1 MDPFLTEE
9 HEIFRETIRKFA
21 HSEIEPL
28 IEEAEREE
36 KFPQQLIAR
45 ARDLGLLGLSIP
57 EKYGGVG
64 ADMFMVSIVSEELVR
79 VCAGIGV
86 GLFSVILG
94 PGAIASVGSEEQ
106 KERYLPGAIAGEKV
120 FCLAITEP
128 GAGSDVSSIETTA
141 KEDGDHYILNGR
153 KIFITNGTFADY
165 AFIAAYTDK
174 SKGYGGMGLFV
185 VDTKL
190 PGFQVTRKLSKLGHR
205 SAETAELLLEDVR
218 VHKSDLLGGPPAAA
232 TAGGTASKGGGG
244 FLNIMQVLDG
254 GRIIVA
260 SRALGIATA
269 AYEAAFQYARDR
281 VQFGRPISKFQVT
294 RFKIARMAM
303 ELDAA
308 RLLVYRAAWMV
319 NQRMKCTKEVAMA
332 KLFASEV
339 CERIAAESL
348 QIHGGYGYITEFPI
362 ERYYRDSKL
371 AQITEGTSEIQHII
385 IARELGF

>member
-1 MDPFLTEE
+1 MEAFLSEE
-9 HEIFRETIRKFA
+9 HLIFRETVRQFARK
-21 HSEIEPL
+21 EIEPL
-28 IEEAEREE
+28 IEEAEREQT
-36 KFPQQLIAR
+36 FPRQLIGR
-45 ARDLGLLGLSIP
+45 AHEAGLMGLSIS
-57 EKYGGVG
+57 EDYGGAG
-64 ADMFMVSIVSEELVR
+64 GDIFMVSILSEELAR

-94 PGAIASVGSEEQ
+94 PGAISAAGTKEQ
-106 KERYLPGAIAGEKV
+106 KERYLPAGARGEKV
-120 FCLAITEP
+120 FCLALTEP
-128 GAGSDVSSIETTA
+128 DAGSDLASIRTTA
-141 KEDGDHYILNGR
+141 RRDGDHYVLNGR

-165 AFIAAYTDK
+165 AFVAAYTDK
-174 SKGYGGMGLFV
+174 SKGYGGMGLFI
-185 VDTKL
+185 VDTRL
-190 PGFQVTRKLSKLGHR
+190 PGFEVTRKLGHR

-218 VHKSDLLGGPPAAA
+218 VHEDDLLGGPPSESQPGR
-232 TAGGTASKGGGG
+232 GGSRASGG

-260 SRALGIATA
+260 SRALGIAVA
-269 AYEAAFQYARDR
+269 AYEAAFKYAQDR

-308 RLLVYRAAWMV
+308 RLLTYRAAWMV
-319 NQRMKCTKEVAMA
+319 NNRMKCTKEVAMA

-339 CERIAAESL
+339 CERIAGEAL
-348 QIHGGYGYITEFPI
+348 QIHGGHGYITEYPV

>member
-9 HEIFRETIRKFA
+9 HKIFRETIRKFA
-21 HSEIEPL
+21 QSEIEPL

-36 KFPQQLIAR
+36 KFPKQLIRR
-45 ARDLGLLGLSIP
+45 ARELDLLGLSIP

-94 PGAIASVGSEEQ
+94 PGAIAAVGTEEQ
-106 KERYLPGAIAGEKV
+106 KEQYLPGAIKGEKV

-128 GAGSDVSSIETTA
+128 DAGSDVSSIKTTA

-174 SKGYGGMGLFV
+174 SKGYAGMGLFV

-218 VHKSDLLGGPPAAA
+218 VHKNDLLGGPPAAA
-232 TAGGTASKGGGG
+232 TAGGTGSKGTGG
-244 FLNIMQVLDG
+244 FFNIMQVLDG

-269 AYEAAFQYARDR
+269 AYEAAFQYAQDR

-303 ELDAA
+303 EIDAA
-308 RLLVYRAAWMV
+308 RMLTYRAAWMIQ
-319 NQRMKCTKEVAMA
+319 NRMKATKEVAMA

-339 CERIAAESL
+339 CERIAAEAL

>member
-1 MDPFLTEE
+1 MEPYLTEE
-9 HEIFRETIRKFA
+9 HLIFRENVRRFA
-21 HSEIEPL
+21 QKEIEPL
-28 IEEAEREE
+28 IEEAERTQV
-36 KFPQQLIAR
+36 FPKALIAR
-45 ARDLGLLGLSIP
+45 AREAGLMGMSIS
-57 EKYGGVG
+57 EKYGGSG
-64 ADMFMVSIVSEELVR
+64 GDIFMVSILSEELVR

-94 PGAIASVGSEEQ
+94 PGAIATVGTEEQ
-106 KERYLPGAIAGEKV
+106 KERYLPTGVTGEKV
-120 FCLAITEP
+120 FCLGITEP
-128 GAGSDVSSIETTA
+128 DAGSDVSSIRTTA
-141 KEDGDHYILNGR
+141 KKDGDHYILNGR

-165 AFIAAYTDK
+165 VFVAAYIDK
-174 SKGYGGMGLFV
+174 SKGYAGMGLFI
-185 VDTKL
+185 VDTRL
-190 PGFQVTRKLSKLGHR
+190 PGFQVTRKLDKLGHR
-205 SAETAELLLEDVR
+205 STETAELLLEDVR
-218 VHKSDLLGGPPAAA
+218 VHEDDLLGGPPPGPE
-232 TAGGTASKGGGG
+232 AGAKGGRATGG

-269 AYEAAFQYARDR
+269 AYEAAFKYAQNR

-319 NQRMKCTKEVAMA
+319 NRRIKCTREVAMA

-339 CERIAAESL
+339 CERIAAEAL
-348 QIHGGYGYITEFPI
+348 QIHGGYGYITEFPV

>member
-9 HEIFRETIRKFA
+9 HQIFRETIRKFA
-21 HSEIEPL
+21 QSEIEPL

-36 KFPQQLIAR
+36 KFPKQLIAR
-45 ARDLGLLGLSIP
+45 ARELDLLGLSIP

-94 PGAIASVGSEEQ
+94 PGAIAAVGTEEQ
-106 KERYLPGAIAGEKV
+106 KEKYLPAAIKGEKV

-128 GAGSDVSSIETTA
+128 GAGSDVSSIQTTA
-141 KEDGDHYILNGR
+141 KQDGDHYILNGR

-174 SKGYGGMGLFV
+174 SKGYTGMGLFV

-218 VHKSDLLGGPPAAA
+218 VHKNDLLGGPPAAA
-232 TAGGTASKGGGG
+232 GGTGSKGGGG

-269 AYEAAFQYARDR
+269 AYEAAFKYAQDR

-303 ELDAA
+303 DLDAA

-319 NQRMKCTKEVAMA
+319 NQKMKCTKEVAMA

-339 CERIAAESL
+339 CERIAAEAL
-348 QIHGGYGYITEFPI
+348 QIHGGYGYITEFPV

>member
-9 HEIFRETIRKFA
+9 HQIFRETIRKFA
-21 HSEIEPL
+21 QSEIEPL

-36 KFPQQLIAR
+36 KFPKQLIAR
-45 ARDLGLLGLSIP
+45 ARELDLLGLSIP

-94 PGAIASVGSEEQ
+94 PGAIAAVGTEEQ
-106 KERYLPGAIAGEKV
+106 KEKYLPAAIKGEKV

-128 GAGSDVSSIETTA
+128 GAGSDVSSIQTTA
-141 KEDGDHYILNGR
+141 KQDGDHYILNGR

-174 SKGYGGMGLFV
+174 SKGYAGMGLFV

-218 VHKSDLLGGPPAAA
+218 VHKNDLLGGPPAAA
-232 TAGGTASKGGGG
+232 GGTGSKGGGG

-269 AYEAAFQYARDR
+269 AYEAAFKYAQDR

-303 ELDAA
+303 DLDAA

-319 NQRMKCTKEVAMA
+319 NQKMKCTKEVAMA

-339 CERIAAESL
+339 CERIAAEAL
-348 QIHGGYGYITEFPI
+348 QIHGGYGYITEFPV

>member
-9 HEIFRETIRKFA
+9 HKIFRETVRKFA
-21 HSEIEPL
+21 QREIAPL

-36 KFPQQLIAR
+36 KFPKKLIGR
-45 ARDLGLLGLSIP
+45 ARELDLLGLSIP

-94 PGAIASVGSEEQ
+94 PGAIAAIGTEEQ
-106 KERYLPGAIAGEKV
+106 KEKYLPGAIRGEKV

-128 GAGSDVSSIETTA
+128 DAGSDVSSVKTTA
-141 KEDGDHYILNGR
+141 KEDGDHYILNGC
-153 KIFITNGTFADY
+153 KTFITNGTFADY

-174 SKGYGGMGLFV
+174 SKGYAGMGLFI
-185 VDTKL
+185 VDTTL

-218 VHKSDLLGGPPAAA
+218 VHKDDLLGGPPAAA
-232 TAGGTASKGGGG
+232 TAGGTGSSGGGG

-269 AYEAAFQYARDR
+269 AYEAAFNYARDR

-308 RLLVYRAAWMV
+308 RALTYRAAWMV

-348 QIHGGYGYITEFPI
+348 QIHGGYGYITEFPV

>member
-1 MDPFLTEE
+1 MDVFLSEE
-9 HEIFRETIRKFA
+9 HLIFRETVRRFARK
-21 HSEIEPL
+21 EIEPL
-28 IEEAEREE
+28 IEEAEREQ
-36 KFPQQLIAR
+36 KFPMPLIAR
-45 ARDLGLLGLSIP
+45 AREAGLMGLSIS
-57 EKYGGVG
+57 EEYGGAG
-64 ADMFMVSIVSEELVR
+64 GDIFMVSILAEELVR

-94 PGAIASVGSEEQ
+94 PGAVSAVGTKEQ
-106 KERYLPGAIAGEKV
+106 KARYLPSGARGEKV
-120 FCLAITEP
+120 FCLALTEP
-128 GAGSDVSSIETTA
+128 EAGSDLASIQTTA
-141 KEDGDHYILNGR
+141 RRDGEHYVLNGR

-165 AFIAAYTDK
+165 AFVAAYIDK
-174 SKGYGGMGLFV
+174 SKGYGGMGLFI

-190 PGFQVTRKLSKLGHR
+190 PGYQVTKKLDKLGHR
-205 SAETAELLLEDVR
+205 STETAELLLEDVR
-218 VHKSDLLGGPPAAA
+218 VHEDDLLGGPLAEAQPGS
-232 TAGGTASKGGGG
+232 TGSRASGG

-269 AYEAAFQYARDR
+269 AYEAAFKYAQDR

-303 ELDAA
+303 DLDAA

-319 NQRMKCTKEVAMA
+319 QNRIKCTKEVAMA

-339 CERIAAESL
+339 CERIAAEAL
-348 QIHGGYGYITEFPI
+348 QIHGGHGYITEYPV

>member
-9 HEIFRETIRKFA
+9 HQIFRETIRKFA
-21 HSEIEPL
+21 ETEITPL

-36 KFPQQLIAR
+36 KFPKQLIAK
-45 ARDLGLLGLSIP
+45 ARELDLLGLSIP

-64 ADMFMVSIVSEELVR
+64 ADMFSVSIVSEELVR

-94 PGAIASVGSEEQ
+94 PGAIASIGTEEQ
-106 KERYLPGAIAGEKV
+106 KQKYLPGAINGEKV

-128 GAGSDVSSIETTA
+128 DAGSDVSGIRTTA
-141 KEDGDHYILNGR
+141 KKDGDHYILNGR

-165 AFIAAYTDK
+165 AFVAAYTDK
-174 SKGYGGMGLFV
+174 SQGYGGMGMFI

-190 PGFQVTRKLSKLGHR
+190 PGFEVSRKLSKLGHR

-218 VHKSDLLGGPPAAA
+218 VHKDDLLGGPPSSAK
-232 TAGGTASKGGGG
+232 AGRGGSNGGGG

-254 GRIIVA
+254 GRVIVA

-269 AYEAAFQYARDR
+269 AYEAAFKYAQDR
-281 VQFGRPISKFQVT
+281 VQFGRPISKFQTT
-294 RFKIARMAM
+294 RFKMARMAM
-303 ELDAA
+303 DLDAA
-308 RLLVYRAAWMV
+308 RLLTYRAAWMV
-319 NQRMKCTKEVAMA
+319 NQKMKCTKEVAMA

-339 CERIAAESL
+339 CERIAAEAL
-348 QIHGGYGYITEFPI
+348 QIHGGYGYITEFPV

>member
-1 MDPFLTEE
+1 MDAFLSEE
-9 HEIFRETIRKFA
+9 HLIFRENVQRFA
-21 HSEIEPL
+21 QKEIEPL
-28 IEEAEREE
+28 IEEAEREQ
-36 KFPQQLIAR
+36 KFPMQLIGR
-45 ARDLGLLGLSIP
+45 AHEAGLLGLS
-57 EKYGGVG
+57 
-64 ADMFMVSIVSEELVR
+64 VSEEYGGSGGDIFMISILSEELAR

-86 GLFSVILG
+86 GLFTVILG
-94 PGAIASVGSEEQ
+94 PGAISTAGTKEQ
-106 KERYLPGAIAGEKV
+106 KERYLPGGASGEKI
-120 FCLAITEP
+120 FCLALTEP
-128 GAGSDVSSIETTA
+128 DAGSDLSSIRTTA
-141 KEDGDHYILNGR
+141 RLDGDHYVLNGR

-165 AFIAAYTDK
+165 AFVAAYTDK
-174 SKGYGGMGLFV
+174 SKGYGGMGLFI

-190 PGFQVTRKLSKLGHR
+190 PGYQVTRKFEKLGHR

-218 VHKSDLLGGPPAAA
+218 VHKDDLLGGPPSEASSASGGSRA
-232 TAGGTASKGGGG
+232 TGG

-260 SRALGIATA
+260 SRALGIGVA
-269 AYEAAFQYARDR
+269 AYESAFQYAQDR

-308 RLLVYRAAWMV
+308 RLLTYRAAWRLK
-319 NQRMKCTKEVAMA
+319 NRMKATKEVAMA

-339 CERIAAESL
+339 CERIAAEAL
-348 QIHGGYGYITEFPI
+348 QIYGGHGYITEYPV

>member
-1 MDPFLTEE
+1 MEPFLSEE
-9 HEIFRETIRKFA
+9 HGIFRENVRRFA
-21 HSEIEPL
+21 QKEIEPL
-28 IEEAEREE
+28 IEEAEREQ
-36 KFPQQLIAR
+36 KFPMQLIGR
-45 ARDLGLLGLSIP
+45 AREAGLMGLGIP
-57 EKYGGVG
+57 EKYGGSG
-64 ADMFMVSIVSEELVR
+64 GDIFMVSILSEELAH

-94 PGAIASVGSEEQ
+94 PGAIAAVGTEEQ
-106 KERYLPGAIAGEKV
+106 REKYLPAAVAGEKV
-120 FCLAITEP
+120 YCLAITEP
-128 GAGSDVSSIETTA
+128 DAGSDVSAIRTTA

-165 AFIAAYTDK
+165 AFVAAYLDK
-174 SKGYGGMGLFV
+174 SKGYAGMGLFL

-190 PGFQVTRKLSKLGHR
+190 PGFQVTRKLDKLGHR
-205 SAETAELLLEDVR
+205 STETAELLLEDVR
-218 VHKSDLLGGPPAAA
+218 VHRDDLLGASSSASEAKGE
-232 TAGGTASKGGGG
+232 GGKASGG

-269 AYEAAFQYARDR
+269 AYEAAFKYAQGR

-308 RLLVYRAAWMV
+308 RLLIYRAAWMV
-319 NQRMKCTKEVAMA
+319 NRRVKCTKEVSMA

-348 QIHGGYGYITEFPI
+348 QIHGGYGYITEFPV